1 MSKNDLYYIF
11 DNSLRRWDSISR
23 TSDQIYNFKESRQTP
38 GKGWMPSTLACRH
51 NIAAVGGYSGEYAIV
66 PLNERLNKGVRIGSL
81 AGHVFITNH
90 VDIVEPRQGGVN
102 VIWANN
108 DCKIRQQDV
117 ETGQFIRIHDLNWAI
132 NATSTSPDGRIR
144 AAVGDA
150 KEVVLMDALRGE
162 VIKEL
167 RGHNHW
173 SFAVDWRNDGYTF
186 VTGNQDMS
194 AKYVSSPERSFNM

>member
-1 MSKNDLYYIF
+1 
-11 DNSLRRWDSISR
+11 
-23 TSDQIYNFKESRQTP
+23 
-38 GKGWMPSTLACRH
+38 MPSTLACSH
-51 NIAAVGGYSGEYAIV
+51 GIAAVGGYSGEYGIV
-66 PLNERLNKGVRIGSL
+66 PLRNTFDRSVRIGSL
-81 AGHVFITNH
+81 AAAQYITNH
-90 VDIVEPRQGGVN
+90 VDIVVTRDSGVK

-108 DCKIRQQDV
+108 DAKIRQQDI
-117 ETGQFIRIHDLNWAI
+117 ETGQFVRIHTLKWPI

-150 KEVVLMDALRGE
+150 KEVVLMDASRGE

-173 SFAVDWRNDGYTF
+173 SFAVDWKNDGYTF

-194 AKYVSSPERSFNM
+194 ARYLHSLSTTFSNGVDSGMCEI